1 MTGMSRAQFTGTVVT
16 VAVTAAVVAG
26 IYVLG
31 SPLDERARR
40 LDERRVEDLS
50 GISQAIDVYWTRQSS
65 LPASLDRLRPETGAN
80 VTVADPVTG
89 APYEYMVLDAR
100 RYRLCAKFDTDSAT
114 TDGEPGRYEFAGVS
128 PEWQHPAG
136 RYCFDRLVERAD

>member
-1 MTGMSRAQFTGTVVT
+1 MRRPGFWILLAAGCTVI
-16 VAVTAAVVAG
+16 AVVVGA
-26 IYVLG
+26 IAVMG
-31 SPLDERARR
+31 SPQAQRR
-40 LDERRVEDLS
+40 VRQDERRIEDLQRIAALAQMLARTQ
-50 GISQAIDVYWTRQSS
+50 GR
-65 LPASLDRLRPETGAN
+65 LPADLGAIASQPGRR
-80 VTVADPVTG
+80 VTNDPFTG

>member
-1 MTGMSRAQFTGTVVT
+1 MTGMSRAQVTGAVVT
-16 VAVTAAVVAG
+16 VAVTAAVIAG

-50 GISQAIDVYWTRQSS
+50 GISQAIDVYWTRQST

-80 VTVADPVTG
+80 VTVGDPVTG
-89 APYEYMVLDAR
+89 APYEYRTVEGGK
-100 RYRLCAKFDTDSAT
+100 YELCATFE
-114 TDGEPGRYEFAGVS
+114 GESRET
-128 PEWQHPAG
+128 AG
-136 RYCFDRLVERAD
+136 RPTAGFWTHLAGRQCFEREAKAIR